1 MSEGQSI
8 RVGIIGCGGNGRA
21 HLQWLA
27 AIEGVEI
34 VGIADPSPTARTAAR
49 EAAGQADLPSFR
61 SHQNLLRQAGPDAV
75 VISTPHTLHYQ
86 QIIDSLTAG
95 CHVLCEKPMICSCA
109 EARGV
114 IKKVKQTGLVMGISY
129 QRHVQPPYMY
139 CRQAIVSGEIGR
151 VHFVSCLQSQNWYAL
166 THGTWRRV
174 PELAG
179 GGQLNDSGS
188 HLLDIVLWMTG
199 LQPQSAFAY
208 IDNLDT
214 QVDILTA
221 MSVKCKSGVLCNFS
235 VVGHAVPG
243 ILEDITMWG
252 AEGTIAIRG
261 CDVYQWNAAGKQ
273 RKVPT
278 SDMPA
283 GSSPD
288 ENFIGAIRGEQE
300 IAASPECGLAVIRLT
315 EAVWRSAKSGKPE
328 SVGS

>member
-1 MSEGQSI
+1 MSET
-8 RVGIIGCGGNGRA
+8 RLLKVGIIGCGGNGRS
-21 HLQWLA
+21 HLARLA

-34 VGIADPSPTARTAAR
+34 VGIADPSPKARAAAR
-49 EAAGQADLPSFR
+49 EVAGQADLPSFR
-61 SHQNLLRQAGPDAV
+61 SHQNLLRQAAPDAV
-75 VISTPHTLHYQ
+75 LISTPHTLHYQ

-129 QRHVQPPYMY
+129 QRHLQPPYMY

-174 PELAG
+174 LELAG

-188 HLLDIVLWMTG
+188 HLLDIVLWMSG

-221 MSVKCKSGVLCNFS
+221 MSVKCESGVLCNFS
-235 VVGHAVPG
+235 VVGHSVSFV
-243 ILEDITMWG
+243 EDITIWG
-252 AEGTIAIRG
+252 EEGILAIRG
-261 CDVYQWNAAGKQ
+261 ADVYQWDAAGKQ
-273 RKVPT
+273 KKVSVRNMPT
-278 SDMPA
+278 

-288 ENFIGAIRGEQE
+288 ENFIGAIRGAQE
-300 IAASPECGLAVIRLT
+300 IAAPPECGLAVIQLT

-328 SVGS
+328 SVAK